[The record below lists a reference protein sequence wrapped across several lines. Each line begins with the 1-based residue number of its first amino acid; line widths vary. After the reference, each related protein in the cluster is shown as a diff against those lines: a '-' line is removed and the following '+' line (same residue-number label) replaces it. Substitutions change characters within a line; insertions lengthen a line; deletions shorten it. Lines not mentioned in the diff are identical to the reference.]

1 MGLDKALDFILM
13 NQDQITRPADS
24 CLEGLALIDP
34 PTEVERTEAATWM
47 SGVHGAATKVTRAG
61 VETVAAP

>member
-13 NQDQITRPADS
+13 NQDQFTRPADS
-24 CLEGLALIDP
+24 CAEGLALIDP
-34 PTEVERTEAATWM
+34 PTEVERTEAAAWM
-47 SGVHGAATKVTRAG
+47 SGVRDAATKVTRAG